1 VIYFILLYIKVVEH
15 QGQSG
20 PRLVL
25 TLGTKTLQSHLVLSK
40 PGNIVS
46 ATNVAFRLE
55 IKFVSES

>member
-1 VIYFILLYIKVVEH
+1 MVEH